1 MLARIYG
8 VCRLAARF
16 HRRSEGSVLPLFALA
31 AFPILGLMGASI
43 DYGRAADVRAK
54 LQAALD
60 SAVLAGARDG
70 TASWDQVALNV
81 FDASADGLVATPTFV
96 ANGGGSYSG
105 SVTLGVPTSV
115 LAYMSIASISV
126 SATSNALAPDPD
138 MSCILSLDHGQGLSD
153 VSMNFGGAPSISLSG
168 CSLRSNTSLS
178 CNGHSGG
185 ATASIAAGSAVGCS
199 NPQSYATVI
208 PDTIYARLASSIN
221 TVCGGSSGGV
231 RWDVGSTRI
240 PSGVQTVTRDTY
252 TEYHVCGDLTLAGT
266 GTLLGSSPSGDSAI
280 VIENGAL
287 TLANNASV
295 STLRTV
301 IILTG
306 NSTGASAIDFP
317 NGNGQRATLSL
328 SPPLSAN
335 NPWQGV
341 ALYQDPRQTSNVNDR
356 WGPGAT
362 FNVDGVVYLPY
373 ADVVMS
379 GIAASN
385 NYQCTK
391 IVTNTFNTNGNVSL
405 TFSQSLGNCN
415 AIGMKQPNSTPLHLA
430 Q

>member
-1 MLARIYG
+1 MYDALRLLARF
-8 VCRLAARF
+8 R
-16 HRRSEGSVLPLFALA
+16 RRSEGSVLPLFALA
-31 AFPILGLMGASI
+31 AFPILGLIGASI
-43 DYGRAADVRAK
+43 DYGRAGDVRAK
-54 LQAALD
+54 LQASLD
-60 SAVLAGARDG
+60 SAVLAAARDG
-70 TASWDQVALNV
+70 TANWNQVALNV
-81 FDASADGLVATPTFV
+81 FAASAGDLVATPTF
-96 ANGGGSYSG
+96 ASNGGGSFSG

-115 LAYMSIASISV
+115 LAYMSIASIAV
-126 SATSNALAPDPD
+126 SATSNAIAPDPD
-138 MSCILSLDHGQGLSD
+138 MSCILSLDHGKGVSD

-168 CSLRSNTSLS
+168 CSVRSNTSLS

-185 ATASIAAGSAVGCS
+185 ATASIAAGSTVGCS
-199 NPQSYATVI
+199 NPQSNASVV
-208 PDTIYARLASSIN
+208 PDTIYANLAGSIN
-221 TVCGGSSGGV
+221 TVCGGSSGSV